1 MKDFTINPM
10 TKGYIQIY
18 TGDRKGKTTAALGLA
33 MRAAG
38 AGLKVF
44 LGEFIKEMEYGEI
57 GIIRERFPEI
67 NAELF
72 GIEAGCVIGRE
83 VTDEDIRAAE
93 EGLAKAKAVLMSG
106 DYNVVILDELT
117 IPVNLGLLQEDA
129 VLDLMDSK
137 PEHVELIITGRDATE
152 NMIAH
157 ADLVSEMK
165 EIKHY
170 YRQGVLSRKGI
181 EC

>member
-18 TGDRKGKTTAALGLA
+18 TGDGKGKTTAALGLA

-93 EGLAKAKAVLMSG
+93 EGLAKAFCAA
-106 DYNVVILDELT
+106 
-117 IPVNLGLLQEDA
+117 Q
-129 VLDLMDSK
+129 
-137 PEHVELIITGRDATE
+137 
-152 NMIAH
+152 
-157 ADLVSEMK
+157 
-165 EIKHY
+165 
-170 YRQGVLSRKGI
+170 
-181 EC
+181 

>member
-18 TGDRKGKTTAALGLA
+18 TGDGKGKTTAALGLA

-67 NAELF
+67 TAELF

-83 VTDEDIRAAE
+83 ATDEDIRAAE
-93 EGLAKAKAVLMSG
+93 EGLAKAKTILMSG
-106 DYNVVILDELT
+106 EYNVVILDELT

-129 VLDLMDSK
+129 VLDLMGSK
-137 PEHVELIITGRDATE
+137 PEHVELIITGRGATE
-152 NMIAH
+152 NMIAR